1 MLKAIEKLFI
11 WILHIINW
19 KKIELLCVFIAIMNN
34 QKLSRPPNFLGYL
47 LPNNAL
53 TISIIAIFTA
63 LNFVATYWIQIPI
76 PATGGY
82 INVGDIA
89 VMFTALLFGP
99 IIGGVAGGVGPMMAD
114 IFSGPYIIYA
124 PATLIIKGIEGF
136 LIGLISNPRH
146 YIGRISYRDILAVIV
161 GGILIPLGYFIYQAF
176 ILRLGVAIALVE
188 MPGNFFQFII
198 AAVISTGLI
207 AASRK
212 NIVNSLPQVF
222 DLIFIPIGPE
232 E

>member
-1 MLKAIEKLFI
+1 MESKREREK
-11 WILHIINW
+11 
-19 KKIELLCVFIAIMNN
+19 
-34 QKLSRPPNFLGYL
+34 RNFFGYL

-53 TISIIAIFTA
+53 TISIIAIFIA
-63 LNFVATYWIQIPI
+63 LNFVATYWIQIPV

-99 IIGGVAGGVGPMMAD
+99 IIGGVAGGVGPMLAD

-146 YIGRISYRDILAVIV
+146 YMGRISYRDIVAVII
-161 GGILIPLGYFIYQAF
+161 GGFLIPIGYFFYEAF
-176 ILRLGVAIALVE
+176 ILGLGVSTALVE
-188 MPGNFFQFII
+188 IPGNFFQFII
-198 AAVISTGLI
+198 AAVVSILLI
-207 AASRK
+207 TASRK
-212 NIVNSLPQVF
+212 NITEGLPQVF
-222 DLIFIPIGPE
+222 HLIFVPIKSE
-232 E
+232 ESI